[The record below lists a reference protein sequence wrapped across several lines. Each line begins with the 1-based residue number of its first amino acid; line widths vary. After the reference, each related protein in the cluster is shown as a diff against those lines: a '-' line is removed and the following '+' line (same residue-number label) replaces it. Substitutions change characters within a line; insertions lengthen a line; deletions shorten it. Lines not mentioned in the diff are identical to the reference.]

1 MRERTSRGSIALRI
15 GSREYQ
21 AHEDRRLTGIYF
33 VYTLNQMD
41 VHFLF
46 HGVRFV
52 WDSEKASINL
62 VKHGVSFEAACQ
74 VFFDPF
80 VRMEDASVGEEQ
92 RDSAIGLAEDWSLL
106 FVVHMV
112 REGETIRVISA
123 RAATV
128 RERRSYEDAE

>member
-1 MRERTSRGSIALRI
+1 
-15 GSREYQ
+15 
-21 AHEDRRLTGIYF
+21 
-33 VYTLNQMD
+33 MD